1 MLVREILSLVH
12 RQTVIK
18 VYQTAIKAFGCGDEP
33 VLRQYASV
41 GDLLSSNQ
49 NYLDYEVIDLRQEE
63 GIMTLTCKANKEQEN
78 KVLRSWYE
86 GRGGYVWQQSTLE

>member
-1 MLVREILSLVH
+1 M
-12 RQTVIK
+12 K
-18 VYQTAIKAFGCGDEP
+18 VYQTAIKAFGCGDKP

-86 GRGGYVWQQSTLE
+86 GR